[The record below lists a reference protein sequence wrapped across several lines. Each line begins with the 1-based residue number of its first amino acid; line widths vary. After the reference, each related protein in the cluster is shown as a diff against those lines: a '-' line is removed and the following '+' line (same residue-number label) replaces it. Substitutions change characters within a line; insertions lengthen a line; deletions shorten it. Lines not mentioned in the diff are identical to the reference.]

1 MILFDLFRPPLAPL
15 VNAPCACKYR
25 PCAHQVENF
34 VSAKW
39 HEQHVKKSAPPLR
52 TKPRYAQED
61 HKQIMAHDTAAKAPV
76 VILFFVDPVPCAQ
89 QAAKRHD
96 KHPICGTKDR
106 LIFQLGH
113 PLQIRASAAIGC
125 PARQDALSGLIA
137 RTN

>member
-1 MILFDLFRPPLAPL
+1 MTLPNFLRPPFAPL
-15 VNAPCACKYR
+15 VDAPCACEYR
-25 PCAHQVENF
+25 PCAEQVEHL

-61 HKQIMAHDTAAKAPV
+61 HKQIMAHNSAAIAPV

-106 LIFQLGH
+106 LIFQLGL
-113 PLQIRASAAIGC
+113 PLQIRAVAAIGS